1 MVRGVASP
9 HLRIILTLPLCLTPW
24 TWQLKYESKEARR
37 VMKSVAKG
45 TYKTSVQK
53 QKESQDQ
60 LAEKRT
66 AWYGSMAKAKG
77 EGDVEGGADGPVMS
91 AQ

>member
-1 MVRGVASP
+1 
-9 HLRIILTLPLCLTPW
+9 
-24 TWQLKYESKEARR
+24 
-37 VMKSVAKG
+37 MKSVAKG